1 MTSASPLFFRVGG
14 PHAGR
19 ASVSLEVN
27 SDHVV
32 LDDIWAWR
40 ADHGN
45 GVGWTQNTADTGVVV
60 NGDDVSATGLFVEH
74 HQKFQVIWNGEN
86 GTDIFFRSEMPYDV
100 PNHAA
105 WMSSP
110 STLGY
115 AAVKVSPSADHFT
128 GYGMGTYSFF
138 TRATPT
144 AAHAT
149 EAGGQAHLA
158 ERAAAPDA
166 AYSAR
171 SCHGQD
177 HRREM
182 SPDRVA
188 AAACR
193 RLILK
198 ASTPGGQ
205 R

>member
-1 MTSASPLFFRVGG
+1 MTSASPLFFLVGG

-32 LDDIWAWR
+32 LDEIWAWR

-60 NGDDVSATGLFVEH
+60 NGDDVSATGLFVEQY
-74 HQKFQVIWNGEN
+74 QKFQVIWNGEN

-115 AAVKVSPSADHFT
+115 AAVKVSPAPITSPDMVWAPT
-128 GYGMGTYSFF
+128 ASS